1 MLLGGVG
8 GREGGIVVMWVHDQ
22 QVQCTFQVNISAAA
36 AAAAEF
42 ELDGPFCL
50 WVVVIP
56 FLNCTVIAETFYSYF
71 LGLRAHHS
79 GHASIFF
86 W

>member
-22 QVQCTFQVNISAAA
+22 QVQCMFQVNISAAA
-36 AAAAEF
+36 F
-42 ELDGPFCL
+42 DLDGTFCL
-50 WVVVIP
+50 WVVLIP
-56 FLNCTVIAETFYSYF
+56 SATCTEMCRYF
-71 LGLRAHHS
+71 LLLRAHHS

-86 W
+86 WYVCSCPT